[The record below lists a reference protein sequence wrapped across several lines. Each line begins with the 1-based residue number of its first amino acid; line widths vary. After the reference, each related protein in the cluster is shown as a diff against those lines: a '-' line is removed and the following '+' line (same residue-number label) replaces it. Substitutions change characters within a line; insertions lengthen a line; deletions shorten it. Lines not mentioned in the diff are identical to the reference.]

1 MFGSLIQQI
10 GAVLTVLVTV
20 LALWKG
26 DRPVRLLALVS
37 VAAFVLSPLLQNWSD
52 FISPQWGV
60 AAVDAA
66 VLAAITA
73 LVLRYDRRWLIV
85 IWGIAALSL
94 LAHLGKLLDA
104 TLFPRGYI
112 GGLYILYFAFL
123 AAQLAGVFEALW
135 RRRSFER
142 RRRPQDLERMRQRGG
157 N

>member
-1 MFGSLIQQI
+1 MFSSLVQQI

-26 DRPVRLLALVS
+26 DRPVRILALVS

-94 LAHLGKLLDA
+94 LAHLGKLVDA

-123 AAQLAGVFEALW
+123 AAQLAGVVEAVW
-135 RRRSFER
+135 RRRAFQRKISS
-142 RRRPQDLERMRQRGG
+142 LEP
-157 N
+157 

>member
-1 MFGSLIQQI
+1 MFSSLIQQI
-10 GAVLTVLVTV
+10 GAVLTVVVTV

-60 AAVDAA
+60 AAVDAG
-66 VLAAITA
+66 VLTAITA
-73 LVLRYDRRWLIV
+73 LLLRYDRRWLIV

-94 LAHLGKLLDA
+94 LAHVGKMLDA

-123 AAQLAGVFEALW
+123 AVQLAGVAETVW
-135 RRRSFER
+135 RRRTLQGRSSLQE
-142 RRRPQDLERMRQRGG
+142 L
-157 N
+157 

>member
-1 MFGSLIQQI
+1 MFSSLIQQI

-73 LVLRYDRRWLIV
+73 LLLRYDRRWLIV

-94 LAHLGKLLDA
+94 LAHVGKMLDA

-123 AAQLAGVFEALW
+123 AVQLAGVAETVW
-135 RRRSFER
+135 RRRTLQGRSSLQE
-142 RRRPQDLERMRQRGG
+142 L
-157 N
+157 